1 MKTSIL
7 KNKIY
12 GLRFLIA
19 FTLLIPS
26 GCQNGFLD
34 ENPLDAIS
42 EGIFWNN
49 RAECYQALMGVYSTY
64 AERTAERINNLDKSM
79 IWMSSFAG
87 YSSWRTFD
95 WTRGIEIQATHGT
108 ITTMWRKLYLQI
120 SRTNYFLDNIDKA
133 DIPAEEKAQ
142 MKAEVRFL
150 RAFSY
155 FWLSQMYGN
164 IPMPTHTLTFE
175 EANNISQVSEKEAR
189 EFILSE
195 LTAIA
200 GDLPLSHSATEK
212 GRIEK
217 GAALAL
223 KGRVLL
229 AEKRWAD
236 AAVTYRE
243 IMNLGRYEID
253 PRFKQLFITEGE
265 NNQEFIF
272 VNKYMENEFGEA
284 MSQHT
289 IRSSL
294 YGGFNACN
302 LFQHFLDE
310 FPMKDGKSIAES
322 DLYNPKE
329 PFDNR
334 DPRLYETVL
343 ITGYS
348 EVNGE
353 VFQGDPVTI
362 ARTGQT
368 GANITGYILQ
378 KFWDRSFTG
387 NRQYYGA
394 DYPQIRYAEILL
406 SLLEAELEAG
416 TAITQGLLDETINRI
431 RKRPAV
437 NMPEVIEKD
446 PSRLREIVRRER
458 VVELGFEG
466 GIEYFDM
473 RRWGTLQEMV
483 DREYYGMKMTD
494 DPANYEGIHNINQ
507 DGHLVIGRQRFY
519 EFNYLWPIPLSEL
532 DVNSNLKQNPG
543 YN

>member
-1 MKTSIL
+1 M
-7 KNKIY
+7 
-12 GLRFLIA
+12 LIP
-19 FTLLIPS
+19 FMMLIPS
-26 GCQNGFLD
+26 ACQNGFLD
-34 ENPLDAIS
+34 ENPLNAIS

-49 RAECYQALMGVYSTY
+49 REDCYQALMGIYSTY
-64 AERTAERINNLDKSM
+64 AERTAERVNNLDKSM
-79 IWMSSFAG
+79 IWMSSYAG

-95 WTRGIEIQATHGT
+95 WTRGIEIQATHGV
-108 ITTMWRKLYLQI
+108 ITTLWRKLYVQI
-120 SRTNYFLDNIDKA
+120 SRTNYFLDNIAKA
-133 DIPAEEKAQ
+133 QMTAEEKAQ
-142 MKAEVRFL
+142 MTAEVRFL

-164 IPMPTHTLTFE
+164 VPMPIHTLTFD
-175 EANNISQVSEKEAR
+175 EANSIGQVSEKEIR
-189 EFILSE
+189 EFVLSE
-195 LTAIA
+195 LSAIA
-200 GDLPLSHSATEK
+200 GDLPLSYSATEK
-212 GRIEK
+212 GRVEK

-236 AAVTYRE
+236 AAQTYRE
-243 IMNLGRYEID
+243 IMNLSRYEID
-253 PRFKQLFITEGE
+253 PRFKQLFIKEGE

-310 FPMKDGKSIAES
+310 FPMKDGKSITGS
-322 DLYNPKE
+322 DLYNPKK
-329 PFDNR
+329 PFENR

-353 VFQGDPVTI
+353 VFRGDPVTI
-362 ARTGQT
+362 AKTGQT

-378 KFWDRSFTG
+378 KFWDRGYTG

-394 DYPQIRYAEILL
+394 DYPQIRYAEVLL
-406 SLLEAELEAG
+406 SRLEAELEAG
-416 TAITQGLLDETINRI
+416 NPITQGLLDETINRI

-437 NMPEVIEKD
+437 NMPEVTEKD
-446 PSRLREIVRRER
+446 PSKLREIVRRER
-458 VVELGFEG
+458 VIELCFEG

-473 RRWGTLQEMV
+473 RRWGTLQQMV

-494 DPANYEGIHNINQ
+494 DPEHYEGIHKINR

-519 EFNYLWPIPLSEL
+519 EFNYLWPIPLPEL